1 MMPKSKIMRRLEGG
15 ERWWAAEIIL
25 RAFGL
30 AMLGLCVAAS
40 VWLYGAVH
48 QPPPPHEARPLEFLA
63 ALASVIG
70 WSLGWSFLV
79 VGPGLFKLVP
89 VPRRRGSYSI
99 IFKNDGENR

>member
-1 MMPKSKIMRRLEGG
+1 MMPKNKILRRLESG

-30 AMLGLCVAAS
+30 AMLGLCVAVS

-48 QPPPPHEARPLEFLA
+48 QPPPHEAGPLEFLA
-63 ALASVIG
+63 ALVSVTG
-70 WSLGWSFLV
+70 WSLGWSFLA

-89 VPRRRGSYSI
+89 VRRRRGSYSI
-99 IFKNDGENR
+99 TFKNDGENR